1 MRLACLVDVFVRRS
15 VSFVVLRGI
24 CDVLLC
30 PTMFRLSRPDIG
42 CPFLEIVRY
51 FRFVVRVEC
60 VVHNCRDDD
69 WIGIADLGMFLV
81 A

>member
-24 CDVLLC
+24 CDALLC

-51 FRFVVRVEC
+51 FRFVVRVVWFSVYFII
-60 VVHNCRDDD
+60 VVVM
-69 WIGIADLGMFLV
+69 IGSELWM
-81 A
+81 